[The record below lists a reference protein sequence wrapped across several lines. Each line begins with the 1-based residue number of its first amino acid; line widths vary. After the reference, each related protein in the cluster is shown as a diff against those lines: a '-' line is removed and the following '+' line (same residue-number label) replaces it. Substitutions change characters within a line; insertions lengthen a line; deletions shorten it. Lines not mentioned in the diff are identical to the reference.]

1 MLPHTTS
8 LPAEAIEEGKKTEL
22 CWKDQSKEKTKKTPK
37 MHQGLPKLKQQT
49 REDGPHLAAPP
60 WAVVSTDWVDFS
72 LASVSVLQRL
82 APTNAGKQHKISLP
96 GRWLSLKPGDESRLF
111 PDDGE
116 GR

>member
-8 LPAEAIEEGKKTEL
+8 LPAEATEEGKKTEL
-22 CWKDQSKEKTKKTPK
+22 CWKDQSKKKKTPK
-37 MHQGLPKLKQQT
+37 MRQGLPKLKQQA

-72 LASVSVLQRL
+72 LASVSNLQQL
-82 APTNAGKQHKISLP
+82 GPTNAGKQRKISLP
-96 GRWLSLKPGDESRLF
+96 GRWLSLKPGDESRRF
-111 PDDGE
+111 PNDGE